1 MYDVVEGAL
10 RETRID
16 IAEGHQSGACHSAR
30 EGHCV
35 SFGDAHVEGAVGH
48 LLHHAGQS
56 AACGHGWRDSHYAA
70 VLPCQLHQRLA
81 EYVLVFGRQSAGV
94 GMQAFACFRVIAS
107 RGMVECGVLLG
118 GLKSLALDGVYVQQ
132 LRSLH
137 VLDLR
142 QCVDQLNHVVAVAW
156 PEVSDVHALKDVL
169 LIGEQ

>member
-1 MYDVVEGAL
+1 
-10 RETRID
+10 
-16 IAEGHQSGACHSAR
+16 
-30 EGHCV
+30 
-35 SFGDAHVEGAVGH
+35 
-48 LLHHAGQS
+48 
-56 AACGHGWRDSHYAA
+56 
-70 VLPCQLHQRLA
+70 
-81 EYVLVFGRQSAGV
+81 
-94 GMQAFACFRVIAS
+94 MQAFACFRVIAS